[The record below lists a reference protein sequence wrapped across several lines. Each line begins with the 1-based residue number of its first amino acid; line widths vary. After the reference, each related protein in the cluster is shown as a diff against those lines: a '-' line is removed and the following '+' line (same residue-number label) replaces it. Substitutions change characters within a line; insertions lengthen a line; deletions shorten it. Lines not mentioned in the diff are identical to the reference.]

1 MPKRRL
7 PFANHAGSTLVCLAV
22 AAAGFV
28 AAAFTTRFASLFFLL
43 IADSACLLIA
53 SRAVRLRH
61 VDGWRREFHDATV
74 YLAMLAAYTALGSV
88 LVAYPLHWLRNDAS
102 LGVALSISAA
112 AVLALLALWRVWP
125 AFGLAGMGVRYRRV
139 PASRGRRLQERL
151 AQAWRLTGDNEIFFG
166 HGLLASLALFAL
178 TQGALVASGLG
189 VPIASNARTAMLV
202 TCVVLVLP
210 LTWIVVQRAAV
221 VLVTD
226 LRRSRAER
234 VPLVDAP
241 ALPTPEN
248 VSPPAEPVLADFGK
262 RGGKRGEQRHSGR

>member
-61 VDGWRREFHDATV
+61 VGGWRREFHDATA

-88 LVAYPLHWLRNDAS
+88 LVGFPLHWLRNDAS
-102 LGVALSISAA
+102 IGVALSISAA
-112 AVLALLALWRVWP
+112 AVLALLALWRIWP
-125 AFGLAGMGVRYRRV
+125 AFGLAGMGVQYRRA
-139 PASRGRRLQERL
+139 PARRNWGLQEKLSR
-151 AQAWRLTGDNEIFFG
+151 AWKLTVDNEIFFG

-178 TQGALVASGLG
+178 TQGALATSGLG
-189 VPIASNARTAMLV
+189 VPIASNARTAMLAS
-202 TCVVLVLP
+202 CVVLVLP
-210 LTWIVVQRAAV
+210 
-221 VLVTD
+221 
-226 LRRSRAER
+226 
-234 VPLVDAP
+234 
-241 ALPTPEN
+241 
-248 VSPPAEPVLADFGK
+248 
-262 RGGKRGEQRHSGR
+262 